1 MRRKEVVWRRNVY
14 KGGRVA
20 NRESD
25 ITDDSEKIYSDSPDD
40 SFGIVRE
47 TAMKPLRI
55 VRETGVGPFGKR
67 FSHTDV

>member
-40 SFGIVRE
+40 SEGILYLNSRGLARGEAVR
-47 TAMKPLRI
+47 PIRSGNP
-55 VRETGVGPFGKR
+55 R
-67 FSHTDV
+67 